1 MALTQAPRGCAVNG
15 SEEEKEARRE
25 RPGLRSL
32 GGQGERARREGKQG
46 GVPSTGSFAEPS
58 LQVPHHTHITL
69 SLGCSPPQA
78 EEAERGPN
86 GSSLVPLK

>member
-32 GGQGERARREGKQG
+32 GGQGERASREGSPAL
-46 GVPSTGSFAEPS
+46 VL
-58 LQVPHHTHITL
+58 LQSPACKSPTTHT
-69 SLGCSPPQA
+69 
-78 EEAERGPN
+78 
-86 GSSLVPLK
+86 